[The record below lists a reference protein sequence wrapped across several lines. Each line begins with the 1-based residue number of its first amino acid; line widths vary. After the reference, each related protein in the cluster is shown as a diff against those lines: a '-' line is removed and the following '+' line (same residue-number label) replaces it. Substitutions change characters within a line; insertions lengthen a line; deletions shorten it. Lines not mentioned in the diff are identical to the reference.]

1 MKTGEL
7 THTGTAVTDN
17 EHFEPKDADT
27 FEGLGLPKSLA
38 DHLEGKMHSPEGPC
52 LYANDV
58 LQSNHSARIR
68 CAIALLT

>member
-38 DHLEGKMHSPEGPC
+38 DHLEGKNALSRKPLP
-52 LYANDV
+52 
-58 LQSNHSARIR
+58 IR
-68 CAIALLT
+68 KRRPSI